1 MKNSRSSDL
10 LELSWTAPA
19 LLWPFAVFTLG
30 SLLTLALSFLTHKSI
45 DAAAQAD
52 FHRLS
57 DRAVVEISARFH
69 KPVYGLNGA
78 RGMYAASKKVSR
90 ADFQAYVDSRDMPK
104 EFPGVRSFGF
114 IRHVERSK
122 LPAFLESTRKDGSP
136 GFSVRQL
143 DDKSW
148 NDLFV
153 IEFIEPLNL
162 NKAARG
168 LDVGS
173 EAMRRAAAMKAI
185 DTGAATITGAITLV
199 QDERR
204 TQGVLLFVPVYAT
217 GSTLTSPEE
226 RRSALRGVLYAP
238 IIMDELLADMPDV
251 KSGQL
256 DFELYDSKMG
266 APLGTLMFDAD
277 DHVAKNAAVGKSSA
291 ADRNFSLKRPLVIE
305 GRDLTVSMNS
315 TAQFDAAI
323 DHSKVIMVLIA
334 GELLSALLAFILY
347 QQATARQKAQVLAES
362 MTTDLDNL
370 AQVVK
375 RTGNSVTICDTAG
388 RITWVNK
395 GFTTMTG
402 YTLDEAL
409 GRTAGELIGSPNA
422 DPQAVKTIRA
432 ASLAGE
438 PCRLEILNR
447 SKSGIDYWIDTEIQP
462 QFDADGALKGF
473 MEIGTDVT
481 ANKRAQAQLE
491 SALRDS
497 SALLGTLDMHA
508 IISMADRDGNI
519 TEVNEAFCEISGFG
533 RNDLIGKNHRIVK
546 SSVQGPEFWDQMW
559 ADISSGKSWRG
570 QICNQSKDGFPY
582 WVDTFIAPFLDNDGF
597 IEKYISIRI
606 DITEAKE
613 VERSLALER
622 KRLNVIL
629 DSLGEGVY
637 TLDPSGKCN
646 YLNAEAERLLGWSVE
661 ELQGRPIHDIIH
673 HHKPNGDALP
683 SAECPIYLAMHNDKN
698 YRSNDEMFFRKDGS
712 GFPVSMTGS
721 PLVFEGKK
729 LGSVAVFSD
738 VTQAKQ
744 LQSQLEAAKVAAEVA
759 SSAKSQFL
767 ANMSHEIR
775 TPMNAILGMLKLLVA
790 TDLNARQSDYAGKA
804 ESSAKSLLGLLNDIL
819 DFSKIEAGKLE
830 LDLQPFSME
839 RLLRDL
845 SVIVS
850 SNLGQ
855 KPVEVL
861 FDLDAYLPT
870 QLIGDSMRLQQVLIN
885 LSGNAV
891 KFTERGEIIIQV
903 KVVKQAAKNATLRI
917 SVKDSGIGISPE
929 NQKRLF
935 SDFSQAEASTTRRFG
950 GTGLGLSICKRL
962 VNIMGGNL
970 LVDSAVGKGST
981 FYFEVEFPVAQ
992 FVSEEP
998 GKLTRRDTQSMRV
1011 LVVDDN
1017 AMARDLIA
1025 SMAMSLGWKVDVAQG
1040 GGEALQ
1046 LVSQPGNEYQAIFMD
1061 WDMPGMDG
1069 WETIERVRAAL
1080 NGKAAPITVMVTASG
1095 REALSQRSAQE
1106 QALLNAFLVKPIT
1119 ASMLREVVFDAREGR
1134 SNLRSKAREAKD
1146 QTKRL
1151 NGMRILLVE
1160 DNVIN
1165 QQVAGELLI
1174 AEGALLEIADNG
1186 LLGVTAVS
1194 QSISEV
1200 PFDVVLMDLQMPVMD
1215 GFEATRSIRQELG
1228 VTELPIVAMTANAMA
1243 SDREACLSAGMNDHV
1258 GKPFDMNNLVQ
1269 VLLQVSGYRAPDGGS
1284 VSETGDA
1291 VVPCPPSNLDGSEI
1305 DVAGALARMSGMRT
1319 LYTRL
1324 IGDFI
1329 NALDGAVAEF
1339 ERLISIPSLIEA
1351 SRHAHTIKGTAATLG
1366 ATRLAQIASTL
1377 ESLCKT
1383 EHQSDVLL
1391 KQSPVLTEVVR
1402 STQAAL
1408 RQVFESMQPALTEV
1422 VTVREGLEIVS
1433 VAEIDSAMQA
1443 VKELTELLNNSDML
1457 ALQRLADLREVLAA
1471 VGPELLEALEAAMQ
1485 GLDFEAAQKVCQEIA
1500 DSLDTAM

>member
-1 MKNSRSSDL
+1 MG
-10 LELSWTAPA
+10 T
-19 LLWPFAVFTLG
+19 
-30 SLLTLALSFLTHKSI
+30 LLTLTSAVLTHKNI

-52 FHRLS
+52 FQRLS
-57 DRAVVEISARFH
+57 DRAVVEISARFR

-78 RGMYAASKKVSR
+78 RGMYAASKNVSR

-104 EFPGVRSFGF
+104 EFPGVRGFGF
-114 IRHVERSK
+114 IRHVERSQ

-136 GFSVRQL
+136 GFSIRQL

-148 NDLFV
+148 DDLLV

-173 EAMRRAAAMKAI
+173 ETMRRAAAMKAI
-185 DTGAATITGAITLV
+185 DTGTATITGAITLV

-217 GSTLTSPEE
+217 GSRLTSPEE
-226 RRSALRGVLYAP
+226 RRAALRGVLYAP
-238 IIMDELLADMPDV
+238 VVMDELLADMPDV

-266 APLGTLMFDAD
+266 APFGTLMFDAD
-277 DHVAKNAAVGKSSA
+277 DNVAKNAAVGKSS
-291 ADRNFSLKRPLVIE
+291 DSERNFSLKQPLVIE
-305 GRDLTVSMNS
+305 GRDLMLSTNS

-347 QQATARQKAQVLAES
+347 QQATARQKAQLLAES
-362 MTTDLDNL
+362 MTIDLDNL

-375 RTGNSVTICDTAG
+375 RTANSVTICDTAG
-388 RITWVNK
+388 RITWVNE
-395 GFTTMTG
+395 GFTTITG

-409 GRTAGELIGSPNA
+409 GRTAGELIGSPNS
-422 DPQAVKTIRA
+422 DPQAVKTIQA
-432 ASLAGE
+432 ASIAGE
-438 PCRLEILNR
+438 MCRAEILNK
-447 SKSGIDYWIDTEIQP
+447 SKSGIEYWIDTEIQP
-462 QFDADGALKGF
+462 QFDATGNLNGF

-481 ANKRAQAQLE
+481 AKKKAQAQLE

-497 SALLGTLDMHA
+497 SALVGTLDMHA
-508 IISMADRDGNI
+508 IISMADREGNI
-519 TEVNEAFCEISGFG
+519 TEVNDAFCEVSGYS
-533 RNDLIGKNHRIVK
+533 RIELIGQNHRIVK
-546 SSVQGPEFWDQMW
+546 SSVQGPEFWDRMW

-582 WVDTFIAPFLDNDGF
+582 WVDTFIAPFLGNDGL

-606 DITEAKE
+606 DITEAKK

-622 KRLNVIL
+622 QRLNVIL

-646 YLNAEAERLLGWSVE
+646 YLNAEAEKLLGWSFE

-673 HHKPNGDALP
+673 HHKPDGEVLP
-683 SAECPIYLAMHNDKN
+683 SAECPIYMAMQNSQN
-698 YRSNDEMFFRKDGS
+698 YRSDNEMFFRKDGT
-712 GFPVSMTGS
+712 GFQVSMTGS

-738 VTQAKQ
+738 ITQAKR
-744 LQSQLEAAKVAAEVA
+744 LQSQLEAAKVAAEIA
-759 SSAKSQFL
+759 SSAKGQFL

-775 TPMNAILGMLKLLVA
+775 TPMNAILGMLKLLGA
-790 TDLNARQSDYAGKA
+790 TDLNARQTDYADKA
-804 ESSAKSLLGLLNDIL
+804 ESSAKALLGLLNDIL
-819 DFSKIEAGKLE
+819 DFSKIEAGKME
-830 LDLQPFSME
+830 LDPQPFSME

-861 FDLDAYLPT
+861 FDLDPNLPA
-870 QLIGDSMRLQQVLIN
+870 QLVGDSMRLQQVLIN

-903 KVVKQAAKNATLRI
+903 KVVQQSAKAVRLRI
-917 SVKDSGIGISPE
+917 AVKDSGIGISPE

-935 SDFSQAEASTTRRFG
+935 SDFTQAEASTTRRFG

-962 VNIMGGNL
+962 VKLMGGDL
-970 LVDSAVGKGST
+970 LVDSAVGQGST
-981 FYFEVEFPVAQ
+981 FHFEIQLPVVRSTAE
-992 FVSEEP
+992 SS
-998 GKLTRRDTQSMRV
+998 GNLRRVDAQSMRV

-1017 AMARDLIA
+1017 AMARDLISA
-1025 SMAMSLGWKVDVAQG
+1025 MALSLGWQVDVAQG
-1040 GGEALQ
+1040 GAEALH
-1046 LVSQPGNEYQAIFMD
+1046 LVQQAGNEYQAIFMD

-1080 NGKAAPITVMVTASG
+1080 HGKAAPITVMVTASG

-1119 ASMLREVVFDAREGR
+1119 ATMLREVVSDAQDGR
-1134 SNLRSKAREAKD
+1134 SNLRSKSREEKS

-1151 NGMRILLVE
+1151 NGMRILVVE
-1160 DNVIN
+1160 DNLIN
-1165 QQVAGELLI
+1165 QQVARELLI
-1174 AEGALLEIADNG
+1174 AEGALVEIADNG
-1186 LLGVTAVS
+1186 LLGLSAITHANS
-1194 QSISEV
+1194 GT

-1215 GFEATRSIRQELG
+1215 GFEATRAIRLDLG
-1228 VTELPIVAMTANAMA
+1228 LTALPIIAMTANAMA
-1243 SDREACLSAGMNDHV
+1243 SDREACLNVGMNDHI
-1258 GKPFDMNNLVQ
+1258 GKPFDLNNLVQ
-1269 VLLQVSGYRAPDGGS
+1269 VLLQVSGYRVPVSTS
-1284 VSETGDA
+1284 VPESGDA
-1291 VVPCPPSNLDGSEI
+1291 VVPPTPSSLGNSEI
-1305 DVAGALARMSGMRT
+1305 DVNGALARMSGMRT

-1324 IGDFI
+1324 VGDFI
-1329 NALDGAVAEF
+1329 KALDGAVSEF
-1339 ERLISIPSLIEA
+1339 ERLLSIPSLLEA
-1351 SRHAHTIKGTAATLG
+1351 SRHAHTLKGTASTLG
-1366 ATRLAQIASTL
+1366 AMRLARFASEL
-1377 ESLCKT
+1377 ETVCKT
-1383 EHQSDVLL
+1383 ESNSGVLL
-1391 KQSPVLTEVVR
+1391 NQSPVLAEVVR
-1402 STQAAL
+1402 STQMAL
-1408 RQVFESMQPALTEV
+1408 RQVLEVMQPTSAEPVATATQRSGKASIEEV
-1422 VTVREGLEIVS
+1422 N
-1433 VAEIDSAMQA
+1433 SARLA
-1443 VKELTELLNNSDML
+1443 IEELSELLRNADL
-1457 ALQRLADLREVLAA
+1457 AALQRLAELREVLA
-1471 VGPELLEALEAAMQ
+1471 VVVPEPLEALEGAMQ
-1485 GLDFEAAQKVCQEIA
+1485 GLEFEDALKFCQQIA
-1500 DSLDTAM
+1500 VSLDPTISKS